1 MNIKDNEGHTPMDIA
16 KNNDKEECV
25 EIVLKAQEEP
35 RLEENSMED
44 GEKKASKNED
54 SIQLVS
60 VDVHET
66 ETEPAIKEE
75 DSCSNPMSEDTN
87 QENQRKENTD
97 TTVDEEELSNTPA
110 PRPKKKRRV
119 SFQLEG
125 EEPENTE
132 REKSSEHVIP
142 EIEDNDEDKKQSAE
156 DQISQVTVSNN

>member
-44 GEKKASKNED
+44 GEKKTSKNED

-66 ETEPAIKEE
+66 EPAIKEE
-75 DSCSNPMSEDTN
+75 DSGNPMSEDIN

-125 EEPENTE
+125 EEPETTE

-142 EIEDNDEDKKQSAE
+142 EIEDDDEDKKQSVE
-156 DQISQVTVSNN
+156 EQISQLTVSNN